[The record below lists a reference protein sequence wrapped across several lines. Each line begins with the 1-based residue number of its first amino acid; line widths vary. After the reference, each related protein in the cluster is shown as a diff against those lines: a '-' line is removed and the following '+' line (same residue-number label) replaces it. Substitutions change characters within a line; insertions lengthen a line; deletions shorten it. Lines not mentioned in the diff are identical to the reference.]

1 VIKGVATV
9 VSVAVATIVAAVAG
23 AGRAG
28 AATVPFTPCHGT
40 SGVLCATVNV
50 PLDWSGVVPGTIPLA
65 VEELPAK
72 GTPRGVMMMVAG
84 GPGQASAI
92 AFDLAGLG
100 STWQSLFPG
109 YTLVAFDPRGTGNSG
124 FLGCSIGSDPLVS
137 GPEVAACGASLGPAR
152 VFYTTAAN
160 AEDMDAVRQALGV
173 DKIAMWGTSYG
184 TKVELAYALAHP
196 DHVERM
202 ILDSVVTTNGPDPL
216 GLDQLQN
223 MPLALRSMCGNAAC
237 HKISPDLA
245 GEVVSLANRAAV
257 TPIRGRVRTA
267 AGQLETVS
275 LDGPTLLGI
284 VVSADL
290 SPGLEAELPSAVDAA
305 ALGRPQAL
313 LRLAAFE
320 EGGFGAFRTA
330 ADTSFSEGLFLA
342 TMCNDGRFPWA
353 ASADAPGRQQ
363 ALAAAVAALPA
374 GATGP
379 FGSWATSI
387 GPATYCLP
395 WPSPSGNAPLA
406 AGPLPDVPVLALSGS
421 LDMRTP
427 TANAASVVAQFPQGH
442 LVVVPGVGHSV
453 LTVDPSGC
461 AAQAVKTWLDGG
473 TPPARCAPAR
483 PYVADVPK
491 IPVSVAKAPRVR
503 GETGLRGHTLS
514 AAESTVQD
522 ALAATVTAGGSIGGL
537 AGGKAEP
544 EETTLVLTRYSDV
557 PGLAVTGTLSVK
569 FALRG
574 SGPVYALSGSVTVS
588 GAKISRATLT
598 YKTGSVS
605 VRWAPRG

>member
-1 VIKGVATV
+1 VVATV

-23 AGRAG
+23 ATGAG
-28 AATVPFTPCHGT
+28 AAALSFAPCHGT
-40 SGVLCATVNV
+40 SGVRCATVNV
-50 PLDWSGVVPGTIPLA
+50 PLDWSGAVPGTIPLA

-72 GTPRGVMMMVAG
+72 GSPRGVMMMIAG

-92 AFDLAGLG
+92 AFDLADLAP
-100 STWQSLFPG
+100 TWQSLFPG
-109 YTLVAFDPRGTGNSG
+109 YSLVAFDPRGTGNSG

-137 GPEVAACGASLGPAR
+137 GPEVAACGASIGPAR

-160 AEDMDAVRQALGV
+160 AEDVDAVRQALGV
-173 DKIAMWGTSYG
+173 DKVAMWGTSYG

-320 EGGFGAFRTA
+320 EGGFGVFRAA

-353 ASADAPGRQQ
+353 ANADAAGRQQ

-374 GATGP
+374 GSTGP

-406 AGPLPDVPVLALSGS
+406 TGPLPDVPVLALSGT

-461 AAQAVKTWLDGG
+461 AAQAVKTWLGGG
-473 TPPARCAPAR
+473 TPPTRCAPAR
-483 PYVADVPK
+483 PYVADVPR
-491 IPVSVAKAPRVR
+491 IPVSVAKAPPV
-503 GETGLRGHTLS
+503 GGVTGLRGRTLS
-514 AAESTVQD
+514 AAESTVKD
-522 ALAATVTAGGSIGGL
+522 ALAAAVTDGGSVGGL
-537 AGGKAEP
+537 AGGTAEP

-557 PGLAVTGTLSVK
+557 PGLTVSGTLSID
-569 FALRG
+569 LLLHG
-574 SGPVYALSGSVTVS
+574 SGPIYALNGSVTVA
-588 GAKISRATLT
+588 GPKAARATLT
-598 YKTGSVS
+598 YKSGAVS
-605 VRWAPRG
+605 IHWAARG